1 VPASTIPPVT
11 GTNPTSNRTLPL
23 RGPEHA
29 HRGVPKPRPAAGPE
43 NPRVGEDCGEK
54 LLTMEVAGRDGAGGS
69 DESRGRGRRLG
80 EAGGEVAGGMG
91 EAARAEEE
99 AAIGVG
105 RRREGGG
112 RNRIGLR
119 VPAWGKGSGACI
131 FVLTK
136 KREKRRKQRF
146 FVGTDTCTMPHWI
159 LRENIGQS
167 WPV

>member
-1 VPASTIPPVT
+1 
-11 GTNPTSNRTLPL
+11 
-23 RGPEHA
+23 
-29 HRGVPKPRPAAGPE
+29 
-43 NPRVGEDCGEK
+43 
-54 LLTMEVAGRDGAGGS
+54 
-69 DESRGRGRRLG
+69 
-80 EAGGEVAGGMG
+80 MG

-146 FVGTDTCTMPHWI
+146 FVGTDTCTM
-159 LRENIGQS
+159 LTLDSSREHRTIMACLITPSVQKDVVS
-167 WPV
+167 KK

>member
-1 VPASTIPPVT
+1 
-11 GTNPTSNRTLPL
+11 
-23 RGPEHA
+23 
-29 HRGVPKPRPAAGPE
+29 
-43 NPRVGEDCGEK
+43 
-54 LLTMEVAGRDGAGGS
+54 
-69 DESRGRGRRLG
+69 
-80 EAGGEVAGGMG
+80 MG

-159 LRENIGQS
+159 LREHRTIMACLITYYTGIYRAFFR
-167 WPV
+167 